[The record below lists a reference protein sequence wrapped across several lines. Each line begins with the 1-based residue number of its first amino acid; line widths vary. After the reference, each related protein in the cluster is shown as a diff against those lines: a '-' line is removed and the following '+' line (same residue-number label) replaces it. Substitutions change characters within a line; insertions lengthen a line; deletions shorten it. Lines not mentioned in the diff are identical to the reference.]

1 MLFLTK
7 SKSFKCSCGKCDKD
21 ITDELR
27 TKLEEI
33 DRLFISNNLPQMAIT
48 SGARCPAYN
57 ASVGGVKS
65 STHLS
70 GLAVDI
76 SCNNNNNRYKMLKI
90 LIENGI
96 KRIGVGKTFLHL
108 DIATEPDEVIWLY

>member
-7 SKSFKCSCGKCDKD
+7 SKSFKCSCGKCDQD

-27 TKLEEI
+27 KKLEEI
-33 DRLFISNNLPQMAIT
+33 DHLFISNDIPQMAIT

-65 STHLS
+65 STHVS

-76 SCNNNNNRYKMLKI
+76 SCDDNHKRYKMLKV
-90 LIENGI
+90 LVENGI
-96 KRIGVGKTFLHL
+96 KRIGIGKTFLHI
-108 DIATEPDEVIWLY
+108 DIATEPKDTIWLY